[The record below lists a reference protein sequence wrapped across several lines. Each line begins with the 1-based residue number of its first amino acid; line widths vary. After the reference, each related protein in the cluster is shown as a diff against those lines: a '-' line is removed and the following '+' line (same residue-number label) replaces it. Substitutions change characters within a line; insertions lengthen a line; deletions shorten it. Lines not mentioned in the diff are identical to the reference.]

1 MNVAQSIRAETL
13 GAAWERSLALFSKGE
28 ILNRFDSRRGPCVEV
43 EDLTIQVDT
52 PLSSPQASE
61 VYPAMFRPFIEVYAD
76 GFFGQNETEASTIA
90 QRLYR
95 WPRRQKG
102 VLDRQPE
109 GKYLDQLA
117 QTKKLLIEQPESR
130 YNIVGFWDPDID
142 TEIDTP
148 VSPLTASFRVR
159 GGVLHSTLCAR
170 SIDAWLGGP
179 PAMIGF
185 TRLHA
190 HLAKECNLK
199 VGFVTFFFLSYHIYE
214 MDLPVVPGIFVP

>member
-1 MNVAQSIRAETL
+1 MQSIWADNLAT
-13 GAAWERSLALFSKGE
+13 AWEQSLALFRNGE
-28 ILNRFDSRRGPCVEV
+28 LLNRFDSRRGPCVEI
-43 EDLTIQVDT
+43 EDLAIQVNT
-52 PLSSPQASE
+52 PLAAPQISSL
-61 VYPAMFRPFIEVYAD
+61 YPATFRPFIEVYAD
-76 GFFGQNETEASTIA
+76 SFFGQNETEASTIA

-95 WPRRQKG
+95 WPRRPRG
-102 VLDRQPE
+102 GTDRPVE
-109 GKYLDQLA
+109 AKYLDQLA
-117 QTKKLLIEQPESR
+117 QTKKLLEEQPESR

-159 GGVLHSTLCAR
+159 GGTVHSTLCAR

-190 HLAKECNLK
+190 HVAQESGLR

-214 MDLPVVPGIFVP
+214 MDIPIIPGIVDR